1 MTSKAKP
8 VTYLFTNADTGAV
21 ETITLNQLKQYEFIK
36 YEFRKNIIDF
46 IETSKCP
53 LPEYLITISYYQ
65 KIRKREIITSNHRFI
80 RNQFEELFNPAN
92 RSNPN
97 YSTNLFFIE
106 RYKTQLLS
114 SDGNTYYGFNQI
126 KTNNNILNTITNE
139 IEYDLYDNE
148 VVLGSYHSHIL
159 KGKISKEVLMKPRK
173 KLREL
178 LLEVTG
184 AEYLPQD
191 ISQAMIEGITKRLLE
206 TVCRRSEIVGNSN
219 ASVKVEKQDPK
230 RHFDGFIGWKGMIA
244 YVTKQVWNAETMAEL
259 VDGDNSSIV
268 FRPATIPIS
277 QLNKRMVLPESTFT
291 KQ

>member
-1 MTSKAKP
+1 MTSKEKP
-8 VTYLFTNADTGAV
+8 VTFIFKNTDTGIV
-21 ETITLNQLKQYEFIK
+21 ETITLKQLKQYEFTK

-46 IETSKCP
+46 IETSNCP
-53 LPEYLITISYYQ
+53 LPEYHITLSYYQ

-97 YSTNLFFIE
+97 YTTNLFFIE

-114 SDGNTYYGFNQI
+114 SHGNTYYGFNQI
-126 KTNNNILNTITNE
+126 KTSNNILNTITNE

-159 KGKISKEVLMKPRK
+159 KSKISKKVLMKPKK
-173 KLREL
+173 KLRKL

-184 AEYLPQD
+184 NEYLPQD
-191 ISQAMIEGITKRLLE
+191 ISEATLEDITKRLLE
-206 TVCRRSEIVGNSN
+206 LVCKKSEIVGNSN
-219 ASVKVEKQDPK
+219 ASVKVEKQDPT

-268 FRPATIPIS
+268 FRPATTPIN
-277 QLNKRMVLPESTFT
+277 QLNNRVVLPESTFT